1 MKSSKVGVLKHYF
14 NFKYFLNTK
23 MEFIIIS
30 LKLTKNCL
38 RSLLLK
44 EKLSNIASLSTEN
57 EIRKKKLLNIL
68 LMHLLPLKTQDTNY
82 SLLPS
87 LQWQRHWSLFK
98 LLIFCSVWSFLGIDF
113 DFFNEDCIKIVFISI
128 TEFLALHSILHPR

>member
-44 EKLSNIASLSTEN
+44 EKLSNMASLSTEN
-57 EIRKKKLLNIL
+57 EIRKKKLFSN
-68 LMHLLPLKTQDTNY
+68 
-82 SLLPS
+82 
-87 LQWQRHWSLFK
+87 
-98 LLIFCSVWSFLGIDF
+98 
-113 DFFNEDCIKIVFISI
+113 ISI
-128 TEFLALHSILHPR
+128 AFASIKNPGYKLFLAPQSSMAKELVII